1 MKILIF
7 FFRILDFL
15 TKQVLGCLHNNV
27 LGILWFALYPPY
39 IVLTLKIHI
48 LYHTVFYLVNFL
60 LFKNNQNNGMF
71 ST

>member
-7 FFRILDFL
+7 LFSILDFI
-15 TKQVLGCLHNNV
+15 TKQSSGLPSQQ
-27 LGILWFALYPPY
+27 LWFALYPPY